1 MTQQSTLRAL
11 DASLMAAF
19 SAAGL
24 ADSAVFT
31 QYGGGSQTSCSV
43 YVDRG
48 VSYQGFDGTV
58 RNDAVS
64 ITLFLGEI
72 GVVPLRGSLIVVGA
86 TTFKVD
92 QVSNKDESRVVC
104 LVTTS

>member
-24 ADSAVFT
+24 ADAATFT
-31 QYGGGSQTSCSV
+31 QYGGGSPTSCSV
-43 YVDRG
+43 YIDRG
-48 VSYQGFDGTV
+48 VSFQGFDGTV
-58 RNDAVS
+58 RNDAVTVTAFLDE
-64 ITLFLGEI
+64 IAEVPKRGALF
-72 GVVPLRGSLIVVGA
+72 VVGA

-104 LVTTS
+104 LVTPS

>member
-24 ADSAVFT
+24 ADAAVFT
-31 QYGGGSQTSCSV
+31 QQGGGSPTACSV

-48 VSYQGFDGTV
+48 VSYNGFDGTV

-64 ITLFLGEI
+64 LTAFLDEI
-72 GVVPLRGSLIVVGA
+72 GEVPKRGALFAVGSESW
-86 TTFKVD
+86 KVD
-92 QVSNKDESRVVC
+92 AVTAKDESRVVC
-104 LVTTS
+104 LVMPA

>member
-11 DASLMAAF
+11 DADLMAAF

-24 ADSAVFT
+24 ADAAVYT
-31 QYGGGSQTSCSV
+31 QVGGSPLSCTV

-48 VSYQGFDGTV
+48 VTYQGFDGTV

-64 ITLFLGEI
+64 ITAFLDEI
-72 GVVPLRGSLIVVGA
+72 ASVPLRGALFVVGG
-86 TTFKVD
+86 TTYKVD
-92 QVSNKDESRVVC
+92 SVTIKDESRVVC
-104 LVTTS
+104 LVSES

>member
-1 MTQQSTLRAL
+1 MTQQSTLRAM
-11 DASLMAAF
+11 DAALMEAF

-24 ADSAVFT
+24 ADAAVFT
-31 QYGGGSQTSCSV
+31 QQGGGSPTACSV

-64 ITLFLGEI
+64 LTAFLDEI
-72 GVVPLRGSLIVVGA
+72 GEVPKRGALFVVGA

-104 LVTTS
+104 LVTTA